1 VSEDV
6 DAHAVPP
13 NLPVP
18 HVPTD
23 FPAALRQ
30 AISQR
35 GLSLARLQ
43 AHLVQRGVQV
53 GQSTLS
59 YWQRGIRRPEL
70 PKALHAVRALESVLD
85 LPPGSLVVLV
95 ANQASTERT
104 HLMPASFADL
114 RPGDSGPIADRL
126 LTGLGAY
133 PSSNRYN
140 ADLELLSV
148 HDSVTFDAQCR
159 QRSISTRLVTRSR
172 TQGPDRY
179 VTIYNGDEGCRI
191 ENAVLNTAEGCRV
204 GRMRRDEGGNM
215 LAVELL
221 FDRVLP
227 ADAIQVFCFEVRD
240 DSGGVSPGYFRL
252 FRDQCASYLLQ
263 SRFHRRALP
272 ARCSRQFR
280 TREDALPVESTDLP
294 CDVGEVASAFFRDVG
309 PGLAG
314 LAVEWT

>member
-1 VSEDV
+1 MVSEKV
-6 DAHAVPP
+6 DAHVVPP
-13 NLPVP
+13 NLPAPDVS
-18 HVPTD
+18 TD
-23 FPAALRQ
+23 FPEALRQ

-43 AHLVQRGVQV
+43 AHLVQRGVHV

-70 PKALHAVRALESVLD
+70 PKALPAVRALESVLE
-85 LPPGSLVVLV
+85 LPPGSLVALAGHQV
-95 ANQASTERT
+95 ERA
-104 HLMPASFADL
+104 HRMPASFADL

-133 PSSNRYN
+133 TSSNRYN

-148 HDSVTFDAQCR
+148 HDTVTFDAQYR
-159 QRSISTRLVTRSR
+159 QLSISTRLVTRSR

-179 VTIYNGDEGCRI
+179 VTVYNGDEGCRI
-191 ENAVLNTAEGCRV
+191 ENAVLHTAEGCRV

-240 DSGGVSPGYFRL
+240 DSGGPSPGYFRL

-280 TREDALPVESTDLP
+280 TREDAAPVESTDLP
-294 CDVGEVASAFFRDVG
+294 CDVGGVTSAFFRDIG